1 MMRNTLNARL
11 QCLPCL
17 GFRFP
22 VYVFALTSLGLL
34 LLSFSSTSLLRKASA
49 RIIEPAAGETALI
62 CVVSSDGDATM
73 NLDAV
78 VLVRNGNL
86 VTPYVEDNEAAQ
98 QKFASEYFQAGRKYR
113 LTFGGGEAGTA
124 TVQKS
129 DKGCNNIHATVA
141 VETTAKISGQ
151 VKGLATNSNSLGKR
165 TSARRAP
172 TTGERA
178 AVMDLVKKVYTQQ
191 GVAASQYRSLKVTNL
206 TATDL
211 DGDGEYEMIG
221 SFALALKTKAQRDL
235 FLIARPQGAA
245 MRAEFTKFQAYQPPP
260 EGFLSS
266 IDFVDQFDLDGDG
279 TGEVFA
285 VQGGFDAYGYVIF
298 KKTRGRWRHVYSAMG
313 DAC

>member
-1 MMRNTLNARL
+1 MKNTVHARL
-11 QCLPCL
+11 HVLTCL
-17 GFRFP
+17 GFRFT
-22 VYVFALTSLGLL
+22 VYVFALTCLGLL
-34 LLSFSSTSLLRKASA
+34 LLSFSSASLLRKAA
-49 RIIEPAAGETALI
+49 AEMVEPAAAEASLV
-62 CVVSSDGDATM
+62 CVVSGDGDAAM

-78 VLVRNGNL
+78 VLVRNGKL
-86 VTPYVEDNEAAQ
+86 LAPFVEDNEAAQ

-113 LTFGGGEAGTA
+113 LTFGGGEVGTA

-172 TTGERA
+172 TAAERT
-178 AVMDLVKKVYTQQ
+178 AVMDLVKKIYTQH
-191 GVAASQYRSLKVTNL
+191 GVTTSQYRSLKVTNL

-221 SFALALKTKAQRDL
+221 SFALALKTKAERDL
-235 FLIARPQGAA
+235 FLIAKPQGAA
-245 MRAEFTKFQAYQPPP
+245 MRADLTKFQAYQPPP

-266 IDFVDQFDLDGDG
+266 IDFVDQLDLDGDG

-298 KKTRGRWRHVYSAMG
+298 KKTGGRWRQVYSAMG